1 MSATTLAPS
10 GRGPGPRLALKPA
23 VSARQLLTTLL
34 PWAVLAV
41 LYLVL
46 VLRVPNFLKS
56 GPLSVLLYS
65 ITILGVVAMGQLCV
79 ILIGGIDLSVS
90 ATMTLT
96 NVVSAYVIATTSN
109 QHLFQAVVVSLL
121 VGASIG
127 VLNGLVIT
135 KLGLPDMIAT
145 LAMMTIVSGALLIFR
160 KTHLKVGNSP
170 ALADFATKPFF
181 GPVMPAAVV
190 WILLSVVL
198 IVVLRKTTFGRQVY
212 AVGLSR
218 GAAHA
223 AGISVMRTT
232 ILLYVIS
239 GVCAAA
245 AGVLLTGQL
254 GGMELSSGNPYQLWS
269 IAAVVLGGTSIFG
282 GRGGYGSTIA
292 GVAIIVVLQNGLL
305 NVLGIPTS
313 AQNILYGLVIIAMLV
328 VFRVGGTRDEEGG

>member
-1 MSATTLAPS
+1 
-10 GRGPGPRLALKPA
+10 
-23 VSARQLLTTLL
+23 
-34 PWAVLAV
+34 
-41 LYLVL
+41 
-46 VLRVPNFLKS
+46 
-56 GPLSVLLYS
+56 
-65 ITILGVVAMGQLCV
+65 MGQVCV

-90 ATMTLT
+90 STMTLT
-96 NVVSAYVIATTSN
+96 NVVSAYLIGSATD
-109 QHLFQAVVVSLL
+109 QHLFTAVVVSLL
-121 VGASIG
+121 VGALIG

-145 LAMMTIVSGALLIFR
+145 LAMMTIVAGALLIFHAG
-160 KTHLKVGNSP
+160 HLKVGSSP
-170 ALADFATKPFF
+170 ALVAFATKPFF
-181 GPVMPAAVV
+181 GPIMPAAVV
-190 WILLSVVL
+190 WLALAAVL
-198 IVVLRKTTFGRQVY
+198 IVVLNKTTFGRQVY

-232 ILLYVIS
+232 IILYVIS

-254 GGMELSSGNPYQLWS
+254 GGMQLSSGNPYQLWS

-282 GRGGYGSTIA
+282 GRGGYGNTIA

-328 VFRVGGTRDEEGG
+328 VFRFGSRQDAPT